1 MAWLT
6 AMSIKRLPL
15 ASAPWE
21 RTVQVG
27 VVQMLTVDWLA
38 ACGWNKKKQTKQNKT
53 VLTILIV
60 EVDYHRHQQDPG
72 NWKGIDRERTSMFP
86 CCWSIYLSV
95 QPVYLSV
102 YLLIFLSV
110 YLFVCRTFCLSV
122 GLSVYLTLRL
132 SVSVYLLS
140 VCLSDYLGE
149 SKKYISTLR
158 SVLYA
163 CAQSFKNDVT
173 ILFGT

>member
-15 ASAPWE
+15 ANVPWE
-21 RTVQVG
+21 RTVQVS
-27 VVQMLTVDWLA
+27 VAQMLTVVWLA
-38 ACGWNKKKQTKQNKT
+38 ACGWNKKGKQNKIKT

-60 EVDYHRHQQDPG
+60 EVNNHTHQQDPS

-102 YLLIFLSV
+102 YLLIFLS
-110 YLFVCRTFCLSV
+110 RSICLSV
-122 GLSVYLTLRL
+122 GLSVYL
-132 SVSVYLLS
+132 S
-140 VCLSDYLGE
+140 VCLSDSPFICLCL
-149 SKKYISTLR
+149 SICCLSVFLNISGNLKST
-158 SVLYA
+158 SLY
-163 CAQSFKNDVT
+163 
-173 ILFGT
+173 